1 MGGRRHEGASLAAIE
16 AAYRD
21 GFERFAT
28 VAAAIVG
35 SQAAARDAV
44 QDGFAA
50 AIRNRRQF
58 RGDGSLEGW
67 LWRTVVNEA
76 RSQRRRRVA
85 AESAESRVY
94 DRVSEAGWDERLDA
108 DGVVGALVASLPQQQ
123 RLVIFLRYYADL
135 TYQQIAEAL
144 ELQPGTVAATLNR
157 AHEVLRL
164 RLEEVAG

>member
-76 RSQRRRRVA
+76 RSLRRRRVA
-85 AESAESRVY
+85 AENAESRVF
-94 DRVSEAGWDERLDA
+94 DWVTEAGWDERLDA
-108 DGVVGALVASLPQQQ
+108 DGVVGALVASLPQRQ

-164 RLEEVAG
+164 RLEEVAS